1 MESNTSQTSA
11 KKTDNKNYFDL
22 ILKLAKWLQK
32 NVFKRKKK
40 HETRT
45 VEHNGKPVEI
55 IDLGEPF
62 TAVRVEDEW
71 SLCLGKYRLTTGLKT
86 FEEVE
91 KDSLDS
97 SWIRL
102 MQIMKIMILDAE
114 EERQHL
120 DKYNV
125 KKITEPSDN

>member
-22 ILKLAKWLQK
+22 IFKIAKWLQK

-40 HETRT
+40 RQVRT
-45 VEHNGKPVEI
+45 IENNGKPVEI
-55 IDLGEPF
+55 IDLEEPF

-71 SLCLGKYRLTTGLKT
+71 SLCLGKYRLTTGLKN

-97 SWIRL
+97 SWIRI

-125 KKITEPSDN
+125 KKITQPTDN